1 MPRTLIKSR
10 LNSSQHKPKIK
21 QEQNNTKSNSPGHLQ
36 SFKQKVFSCN
46 GFLSINELKKFSIIR

>member
-10 LNSSQHKPKIK
+10 LSSSQHKPKIK

-36 SFKQKVFSCN
+36 SFKQKVLFM
-46 GFLSINELKKFSIIR
+46 